1 MDAGVLQSHTA
12 SQQWQSFEIRM
23 RRKRVDRCVLRA
35 AVAID
40 AGILEDAREALE
52 EVERLDSHEPAI
64 EPLRAKL
71 AAAESR
77 AAARARTA
85 AVEAAPPE
93 SLVLNPAVPVAS
105 PPEKSVPDTPSV
117 QPEFLALPET
127 QRRVFPASAAAV
139 LIAISGTT
147 GWFVFSHN
155 APREPSAVRA
165 DATVVYDSAT
175 SAPRAMPPAEP
186 PIAEPAVRI
195 SETAVNAAAM
205 SESVASAAPAP
216 VAVASAGETALN
228 SPVDKASLEAPRA
241 NVVTATAELPSS
253 NTPSAAPNTTIAA
266 NDSAARPSAPPPA
279 PANDRRAVPAS
290 LEPSPPL
297 PDLAPPPPVSP
308 ASNVVPSVSSAETPT
323 SSVAPAT
330 AAATAE
336 TSAAP
341 ATVVPATPSPAA
353 SQQAEENR
361 VRSVLRRYEAA
372 YSALDA
378 NAASAVWPGVDR
390 RALTS
395 AFQALSSQSVSLGR
409 CDVRLTGEAAQ
420 ADCKGTARWQPK
432 VGAGPQTAARQWR
445 FDLRNAGGDWIITRA
460 TVR

>member
-52 EVERLDSHEPAI
+52 EVERLDPHEPSL
-64 EPLRAKL
+64 EPLRTKL

-77 AAARARTA
+77 AAAGDTTIVAK
-85 AVEAAPPE
+85 AAPPE
-93 SLVLNPAVPVAS
+93 ELVLNPAVPVAS
-105 PPEKSVPDTPSV
+105 RPEKNVPDTATAP
-117 QPEFLALPET
+117 PELLALPET

-155 APREPSAVRA
+155 SPAEPAAVRA
-165 DATVVYDSAT
+165 DTAVVYDSA
-175 SAPRAMPPAEP
+175 ARATRSTAPAEP
-186 PIAEPAVRI
+186 AVAEPAVRI
-195 SETAVNAAAM
+195 SEIAVNAAAL
-205 SESVASAAPAP
+205 SESVEAATPAP
-216 VAVASAGETALN
+216 VALATAGETALN
-228 SPVDKASLEAPRA
+228 SPVDKAAVEVPLT
-241 NVVTATAELPSS
+241 NVVTPAAEPPSS
-253 NTPSAAPNTTIAA
+253 NTPSTAPNTTAAA
-266 NDSAARPSAPPPA
+266 NNRAPNSSTPPPA
-279 PANDRRAVPAS
+279 PANDRAAVPAS
-290 LEPSPPL
+290 VEPSPPL
-297 PDLAPPPPVSP
+297 PDLAPPPPVTS
-308 ASNVVPSVSSAETPT
+308 ASNVVPSASSSEPAASP
-323 SSVAPAT
+323 VAPAT
-330 AAATAE
+330 AAAPAE

-341 ATVVPATPSPAA
+341 STVVPATLSPAQ
-353 SQQAEENR
+353 SQQADENR
-361 VRSVLRRYEAA
+361 VRSVLKRYEAA

-378 NAASAVWPGVDR
+378 SAASTVWPGVDR

-395 AFQALSSQSVSLGR
+395 AFQALSAQSVSLGR

-420 ADCKGTARWQPK
+420 ADCKGTASWQPK
-432 VGAGPQTAARQWR
+432 VGGGPQTAARQWR
-445 FDLRNAGGDWIITRA
+445 FDLRNAGGDWVITRA

>member
-52 EVERLDSHEPAI
+52 EVERLDPHEPAI

-71 AAAESR
+71 ADAASR
-77 AAARARTA
+77 AARARTA
-85 AVEAAPPE
+85 VGEAAPPE
-93 SLVLNPAVPVAS
+93 SLVLNPAVPIAS
-105 PPEKSVPDTPSV
+105 LPEKTVPDTPSA

-155 APREPSAVRA
+155 APGEPAAVRA
-165 DATVVYDSAT
+165 DTAVVYDSAT
-175 SAPRAMPPAEP
+175 SAARAMPPAEP
-186 PIAEPAVRI
+186 AIAEPAVRI

-205 SESVASAAPAP
+205 SESVASAEPALA
-216 VAVASAGETALN
+216 AVPSAGETALN
-228 SPVDKASLEAPRA
+228 NPVDKASVEVPRA
-241 NVVTATAELPSS
+241 NVVTATAEPPSS
-253 NTPSAAPNTTIAA
+253 NTPSAAPNTTTAA
-266 NDSAARPSAPPPA
+266 NASAPGPSA

-308 ASNVVPSVSSAETPT
+308 ASNVVPSVSGAETPA

-330 AAATAE
+330 AAAPAE
-336 TSAAP
+336 APAAP

-420 ADCKGTARWQPK
+420 ADCNGTARWQPK

-445 FDLRNAGGDWIITRA
+445 FDLRNAGGDWVITRA